1 MKFSTTCTL
10 NCYDSCRVEVTV
22 EDGRVVKALG
32 DKNHPLTRG
41 FLCPKFKKV
50 IERTYSPDRLTQPL
64 LKEKG
69 SFRKI
74 SWEKAFDLLT
84 EKIGELYAKGET
96 LSILHLFDHGS
107 GGYLK
112 RLDERFFNCLGG
124 VTHPSGSL
132 CWGSGYEAMQRD
144 FGAPSLGEYQDLINS
159 KAIILWGRDPVTTNL
174 HLVPF
179 LKEAKAA
186 GAEII
191 AINPIKIQGEFID
204 RHITIRPGT
213 DGLLALGIARLL
225 ISEGLFAKAFVNENV
240 KNFEEFSRLIEEVTV
255 EKVLKETGI
264 REDDF
269 AYLAKLFAFKKPTAV
284 LYGYGLQRY
293 QNGGSIVRAINAL
306 LAITGNVGVKG
317 GGPNYAHPLWK
328 PHFGGIVKADQKV
341 RERYFPWPVMADS
354 ILRAEPPVKLIFVTR
369 SNPLN
374 QAPDTRRMKEAFSNV
389 PFKVTVDFFLTD
401 TAYASDLIIP
411 ATSVFEEEDIVFSS
425 WHYYLSYLPKIVSTP
440 NGMPTEVEFWNELA
454 KRIGLKNFEPKTSE
468 EYILEA
474 LEPLK
479 PLGITFTELRE
490 KGYVRHPQAPFTF
503 SNGKFLTP
511 SGKIELMT
519 EKGPGLY
526 QAYDSLTAKKFPYRL
541 LTVHPKDYLHSQFYN
556 LESAE
561 WGTKPRVVLHPAT
574 AARHNLDNLA
584 EVRVKTVTGEI
595 LGLVKVSDR
604 VRSDTVVI
612 EEGSWGI
619 DGGGVNVLTPQVR
632 PDMGDGVPFYD
643 LLCSI
648 EAVE

>member
-41 FLCPKFKKV
+41 FLCSKFKKV

-74 SWEKAFDLLT
+74 SWEKAFVLLT

-96 LSILHLFDHGS
+96 LSILHLYDHGS

-144 FGAPSLGEYQDLINS
+144 FGAPTLGEYHDLVNS
-159 KAIILWGRDPVTTNL
+159 KAIILWGRDPGTTNL
-174 HLVPF
+174 HLLPF
-179 LKEAKAA
+179 LKEAKEA
-186 GAEII
+186 GAEIV
-191 AINPIKIQGEFID
+191 AINPLKIKVASG
-204 RHITIRPGT
+204 RHISLKPGT

-225 ISEGLFAKAFVNENV
+225 ISEGLYDKDFVKEKV
-240 KNFEEFSRLIEEVTV
+240 KNFAEFSKLTEEVTV

-264 REDDF
+264 SEDDL
-269 AYLAKLFAFKKPTAV
+269 AYLAKLFAFKKPIAV

-293 QNGGSIVRAINAL
+293 QNGGSTVRAINAL

-317 GGPNYAHPLWK
+317 GGPHYAHPLWK
-328 PHFGGIVKADQKV
+328 PYFGSIVKAEEKV
-341 RERYFPWPVMADS
+341 RERYFPWPVMANS
-354 ILRAEPPVKLIFVTR
+354 ILAAEPPIKLIFVTR

-374 QAPDTRRMKEAFSNV
+374 QAPDTKRMQEAFYHV

-411 ATSVFEEEDIVFSS
+411 ATSVFEEEDIVYSS
-425 WHYYLSYLPKIVSTP
+425 WHYYLSYLPKIVETP
-440 NGMPTEVEFWNELA
+440 NDMLTEVEFWNELA
-454 KRIGLKNFEPKTSE
+454 KKIGLKNFEPKTARE
-468 EYILEA
+468 FIIEA

-479 PLGITFTELRE
+479 PLGITFEVLRE
-490 KGYVRHPQAPFTF
+490 KGYIRHPLAPFTF
-503 SNGKFLTP
+503 SDGKFLTP
-511 SGKIELMT
+511 TGKIELMA

-541 LTVHPKDYLHSQFYN
+541 LTVHPKDYLHSQFHN

-561 WGTKPRVVLHPAT
+561 WGTKPRVIIHPST

-584 EVRVKTVTGEI
+584 AVRVKTVTGEI
-595 LGLVKVSDR
+595 TGLVKVSDR
-604 VRSDTVVI
+604 VRPDTVVI

-619 DGGGVNVLTPQVR
+619 DGGGVNVLTCQVR

-643 LLCSI
+643 VLCSI

>member
-74 SWEKAFDLLT
+74 SWEKAFAILT

-96 LSILHLFDHGS
+96 LSILHLYDHGS

-144 FGAPSLGEYQDLINS
+144 FGAPTLGEYHDLINS
-159 KAIILWGRDPVTTNL
+159 KAIILWGRDPDTTNL
-174 HLVPF
+174 HLLPF
-179 LKEAKAA
+179 LKEAKEA
-186 GAEII
+186 GAEIV
-191 AINPIKIQGEFID
+191 AINPLKIKVAIG
-204 RHITIRPGT
+204 RHISLKPGT

-225 ISEGLFAKAFVNENV
+225 ISEGLYDKAFVKEKV
-240 KNFEEFSRLIEEVTV
+240 INFEEFSRLTEEITV

-264 REDDF
+264 SEDDL
-269 AYLAKLFAFKKPTAV
+269 AYLAKLFAFKKPIAV

-293 QNGGSIVRAINAL
+293 QNGGNTVRAINAL
-306 LAITGNVGVKG
+306 LAITGNVGIKG

-328 PHFGGIVKADQKV
+328 PYFGSIVKAEEKV
-341 RERYFPWPVMADS
+341 RERYFPWPVMANS
-354 ILRAEPPVKLIFVTR
+354 ILAAEPPIKLIFVTR

-374 QAPDTRRMKEAFSNV
+374 QAPDTKRMKEAFYNV

-425 WHYYLSYLPKIVSTP
+425 WHYYLSYLPKIVTPP
-440 NGMPTEVEFWNELA
+440 NGMLTEVEFWNELA
-454 KRIGLKNFEPKTSE
+454 KKIGLKNFEPKTARE
-468 EYILEA
+468 FIIEA

-479 PLGITFTELRE
+479 PLGITFEVLRE
-490 KGYVRHPQAPFTF
+490 KGYVRHPLAPFTF
-503 SNGKFLTP
+503 SDGKFLTP
-511 SGKIELMT
+511 SGKIELMAG
-519 EKGPGLY
+519 KGPGLY

-541 LTVHPKDYLHSQFYN
+541 LTVHPKDYLHSQFHN

-561 WGTKPRVVLHPAT
+561 WGTKPRVVIHPSTAT
-574 AARHNLDNLA
+574 RHNLDNLA

-595 LGLVKVSDR
+595 TGLVKVSDR
-604 VRSDTVVI
+604 VRPDTVVI

-643 LLCSI
+643 VLCNI

>member
-64 LKEKG
+64 LKEKS

-74 SWEKAFDLLT
+74 SWEKAFAILT

-96 LSILHLFDHGS
+96 LSILHLYDHGS

-124 VTHPSGSL
+124 VTNPSGSL

-144 FGAPSLGEYQDLINS
+144 FGAPTLGEYHDLINS
-159 KAIILWGRDPVTTNL
+159 KAIILWGRDPDTTNL
-174 HLVPF
+174 HLLPF
-179 LKEAKAA
+179 LKEAKEA
-186 GAEII
+186 GAEIV
-191 AINPIKIQGEFID
+191 AINPLKIKVAIG
-204 RHITIRPGT
+204 RHISLKPGT

-225 ISEGLFAKAFVNENV
+225 ISEGLYDKAFVKEKV
-240 KNFEEFSRLIEEVTV
+240 INFEEFSRLTEEITV

-264 REDDF
+264 SEDDL
-269 AYLAKLFAFKKPTAV
+269 AYLAKLFAFKKPIAV

-293 QNGGSIVRAINAL
+293 QNGGNTVRAINAL

-328 PHFGGIVKADQKV
+328 PYFGSIVKAEEKV
-341 RERYFPWPVMADS
+341 RERYFPWPVMANS
-354 ILRAEPPVKLIFVTR
+354 ILAAEPPIKLIFVTR

-374 QAPDTRRMKEAFSNV
+374 QAPDTKRMKEAFYNV

-425 WHYYLSYLPKIVSTP
+425 WHYYLSYLPKIVTPP
-440 NGMPTEVEFWNELA
+440 NGMLTEVEFWNELA
-454 KRIGLKNFEPKTSE
+454 RKIGLKNFEPKTARE
-468 EYILEA
+468 FIIEA

-479 PLGITFTELRE
+479 PLGITFEILRE
-490 KGYVRHPQAPFTF
+490 KGYVRHPLAPFTF
-503 SNGKFLTP
+503 SDGKFLTP
-511 SGKIELMT
+511 SGKIELMAG
-519 EKGPGLY
+519 KGLGLY

-541 LTVHPKDYLHSQFYN
+541 LTVHPKDYLHSQFHN

-561 WGTKPRVVLHPAT
+561 WGTKPRVVIHPST

-595 LGLVKVSDR
+595 TGLVKVSDR
-604 VRSDTVVI
+604 VRPDTVVI

-643 LLCSI
+643 VLCNI